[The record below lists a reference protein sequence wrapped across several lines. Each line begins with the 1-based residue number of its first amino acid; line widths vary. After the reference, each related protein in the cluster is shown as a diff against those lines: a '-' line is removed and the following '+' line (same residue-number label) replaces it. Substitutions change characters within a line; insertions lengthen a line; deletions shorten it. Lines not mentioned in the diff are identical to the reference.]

1 MYIFVIVIRVP
12 SQLVLM
18 PLTSLITMKNLL
30 KTGMC
35 SSLPEIIKTCKRL
48 PYDWGV
54 VYTVDL
60 GIYEICSNS
69 SLIHGL
75 YMIYQR
81 KVD

>member
-60 GIYEICSNS
+60 GIYELFSNS

-75 YMIYQR
+75 YMIYQ
-81 KVD
+81 